1 MKILADEN
9 IARQIVLRLRVE
21 GHDVSF
27 IMEMARSS
35 DDDVVLQLAN
45 LSEAVL
51 VTDDK
56 DFGELVYRRQLPTV
70 GVVLLRLAA
79 LSNDEKAELAV
90 RVFREH
96 AAELPGAF
104 TVVSPR
110 AATCGEGA

>member
-1 MKILADEN
+1 M
-9 IARQIVLRLRVE
+9 LRLRAE

-56 DFGELVYRRQLPTV
+56 DFGELSIVDNSP
-70 GVVLLRLAA
+70 RLA
-79 LSNDEKAELAV
+79 LCSYDLPHSLTTRKRNWPCV
-90 RVFREH
+90 SSTSMQWSCQEH
-96 AAELPGAF
+96 ALWSRH
-104 TVVSPR
+104 VL
-110 AATCGEGA
+110 